1 MCLAA
6 GGGRTRAA
14 PLSEA
19 MRWLFVVLPRG
30 PIATESLLSAGVNRH
45 SEQPRGGSAATPTV
59 SAAAAASFR
68 LHPHGLCE
76 STAVG
81 DGTRIWAFVH
91 VLPGA
96 RIGSDCNICNGAFV
110 EGGAVIGDR
119 VTIKNHVSVWDRVTI
134 EDDCF
139 VGPNVVFTND
149 YRPRA
154 HVKRSGDAL
163 VPTLV
168 RRGTTIGANA
178 TIVCGVT
185 LGEHSFVAAGSVVVR
200 DVEPHAIVA
209 GNPARRIGWACRC
222 GERLD
227 DDGMCGD
234 CGERY
239 AAPLTSSR

>member
-1 MCLAA
+1 MPRPFTA
-6 GGGRTRAA
+6 
-14 PLSEA
+14 LS
-19 MRWLFVVLPRG
+19 RG
-30 PIATESLLSAGVNRH
+30 LDVAESLPSASVNRH
-45 SEQPRGGSAATPTV
+45 SEHPRGGSVAAPNV
-59 SAAAAASFR
+59 NAGVGGSIQ

-76 STAVG
+76 SPDVG

-96 RIGSDCNICNGAFV
+96 RIGRDCNICNGAFV

-119 VTIKNHVSVWDRVTI
+119 VTVKNHVSVWDRVTI

-139 VGPNVVFTND
+139 VGPNVAFTND
-149 YRPRA
+149 FRPRA

-185 LGEHSFVAAGSVVVR
+185 LGEYSFVAAGSVVIR
-200 DVEPHAIVA
+200 DVEAHAIVA
-209 GNPARRIGWACRC
+209 GNPAFRIGWACRC

-227 DDGMCGD
+227 AELHCATCELQYSPVG
-234 CGERY
+234 GEEPGLR
-239 AAPLTSSR
+239 LIDSGSHGS